1 MGLWIH
7 VLRLRIFLLNGQ
19 ASPCWFARVFD
30 TTGLLPRTNTLRLK
44 IVRPGRT
51 KRLSLTTTIDPFVF
65 AGVFRRCN
73 DLRVR

>member
-19 ASPCWFARVFD
+19 VSPRSFARDFD
-30 TTGLLPRTNTLRLK
+30 TTGLLPRTNTLCLK
-44 IVRPGRT
+44 ILGPGRT

-65 AGVFRRCN
+65 ARVFRRCN
-73 DLRVR
+73 DLRV